1 MLCACNICL
10 WGNKYFLQQL
20 LNAKL
25 FTCVNN
31 VALYVI
37 ELFEFLHG
45 CAIALGN
52 AFETV
57 TIANSYI
64 LCGVL
69 LSALALTL

>member
-1 MLCACNICL
+1 MCVKHLPF
-10 WGNKYFLQQL
+10 GKYFQQL

-37 ELFEFLHG
+37 EFFEFLHG

-52 AFETV
+52 ALETI

-69 LSALALTL
+69 LSALALTLAL